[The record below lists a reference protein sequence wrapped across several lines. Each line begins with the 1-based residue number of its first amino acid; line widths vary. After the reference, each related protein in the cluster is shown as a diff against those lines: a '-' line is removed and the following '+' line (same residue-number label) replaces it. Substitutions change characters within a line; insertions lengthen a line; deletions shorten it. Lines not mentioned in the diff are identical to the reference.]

1 MKVHPSGFWVNPKF
15 PFLGCSPDGLVGS
28 DTVIVIKSLKILKQ
42 YSVETVTSPTSP
54 VAKSVPSRQCFKV
67 EDGKCILKRS
77 HGYYFQCQHIFLVT
91 DRKYC
96 DFILHATSGPDSV
109 ERIARDD
116 PSLWRFCIISRPSGH
131 VLLLQRSLKCVSP
144 RISYHLFRLRLL
156 TGWILLNLLVHHLRV
171 AWNLETLR
179 HVLFQH
185 HLLAL

>member
-1 MKVHPSGFWVNPKF
+1 M
-15 PFLGCSPDGLVGS
+15 
-28 DTVIVIKSLKILKQ
+28 
-42 YSVETVTSPTSP
+42 TSPTSP
-54 VAKSVPSRQCFKV
+54 VAKSVLSRQCFKV
-67 EDGKCILKRS
+67 EDGKCILKCS
-77 HGYYFQCQHIFLVT
+77 HAYYFQCQHIFLVT

-96 DFILHATSGPDSV
+96 DFILHAASGPDSV
-109 ERIARDD
+109 ERMARDD

-131 VLLLQRSLKCVSP
+131 VLLLQRSLKCISP
-144 RISYHLFRLRLL
+144 WISYHLFKLRLL